1 MKKTA
6 ALCLLSFVLFATS
19 GCFRTVYRI
28 EFVIPAG
35 TQSEM
40 VYSDMEVTPRK
51 DHIQINAGGEC
62 PDTSISLKQVDGP
75 ENEETESQ
83 YLTGGI
89 SVELSAQ
96 NGKWYKVGIVGY
108 NPTSEDITVSVIV
121 SDAEV
126 RIS

>member
-75 ENEETESQ
+75 ENEETEGQ

>member
-19 GCFRTVYRI
+19 GCFKTVYRI

-51 DHIQINAGGEC
+51 DHIQINAGGDC
-62 PDTSISLKQVDGP
+62 PDTSISLKPVDAEQNGEAA
-75 ENEETESQ
+75 EN

-96 NGKWYKVGIVGY
+96 NGKWYKVGILGY
-108 NPTSEDITVSVIV
+108 NPTDEDITVSVIV

-126 RIS
+126 RIA